1 MISQVIKFA
10 IARALDEATVT
21 KIKHEKFEMST
32 TFYLGPVGPSGEET
46 PPATLK
52 EDSTMEEITA
62 YVTQSARKA
71 TPIGKATTQGEVLGT
86 ADTAEFDSA
95 VMKSALKSFM
105 GEIQPKVKELVG
117 KADFSCDEAKK
128 ATWKKALDNAVE
140 ARLESALGARLEI
153 ALTPALEQ
161 VSDV

>member
-1 MISQVIKFA
+1 
-10 IARALDEATVT
+10 
-21 KIKHEKFEMST
+21 
-32 TFYLGPVGPSGEET
+32 
-46 PPATLK
+46 
-52 EDSTMEEITA
+52 MEEITA

-128 ATWKKALDNAVE
+128 ATWKKRSTMRLKLGLNPLLELGLTSLSRRHSNKFRMCKSHFHSFSPSFKCLVILWRAL
-140 ARLESALGARLEI
+140 I
-153 ALTPALEQ
+153 F
-161 VSDV
+161 